1 MYLGHRRPLQLLR
14 PSFRSNPTRF
24 CYSCRYCCERCIPF
38 IIVGNGSN
46 CLFDDSGFEGCV
58 ILNRIDFLERI
69 EPGVYRVGSGY
80 QFNRLG
86 VQCTNE
92 GFSGLEFASGIP
104 GTVGGAAYMNAGANG
119 QETADAIDTVEIV
132 TVDGRHQ
139 ILYRSDLAFGYR
151 MSPFQAMQDLAAIVA
166 VTFCLLPSA
175 SAKERQQAYLKKRR
189 LSQPVGERTAGSVF
203 RNPPGMGISA
213 GELIEKAGL
222 KGFRVGSAEVS
233 KVHANFFINTGSSN
247 SREMLELIG
256 LVKAKVKKKFGIQLQ
271 EEIQYVGPFCK
282 YSRDKDK
289 LEIC

>member
-1 MYLGHRRPLQLLR
+1 MSINLFHICFMQNMLQRIQIQNSLR
-14 PSFRSNPTRF
+14 NSPFYS
-24 CYSCRYCCERCIPF
+24 YSCFVWIFTRLSNW
-38 IIVGNGSN
+38 VGWV
-46 CLFDDSGFEGCV
+46 GFRLGQDTLGCV
-58 ILNRIDFLERI
+58 ILNRIDFLKRI
-69 EPGVYRVGSGY
+69 EPSVYRVGSGY

-104 GTVGGAAYMNAGANG
+104 GTVGGAAYMNVGANG
-119 QETADAIDTVEIV
+119 QETANAIDTAEIV

-139 ILYRSDLAFGYR
+139 ILYRSDFAFGYR
-151 MSPFQAMQDLAAIVA
+151 MSPFQAMQDLTAIVA
-166 VTFCLLPSA
+166 VTFRLLPSA
-175 SAKERQQAYLKKRR
+175 SVKERQQAYLRKR
-189 LSQPVGERTAGSVF
+189 LWSHLVWERTTGSVF
-203 RNPPGMGISA
+203 RNPPGMGVSA

-256 LVKAKVKKKFGIQLQ
+256 LVKAKVKKEFGIQLQ

-282 YSRDKDK
+282 YSR
-289 LEIC
+289 IN